1 MFEPWSLAGRI
12 VWKGLEGVILLE
24 EVFTRVAFEV

>member
-24 EVFTRVAFEV
+24 EVFTRGGL